1 MLIINKPFPFLPALV
16 AAVAVWSQPA
26 PLLSRD
32 AERAQVFVSDVA
44 LFWSAYDGWMKSGG
58 AENSLAAILK
68 KQYLEK
74 ASDGVLDFTPNRIVD
89 AESLAAKIL
98 EDRSY
103 YERARPYAARIAALE
118 PEIRALYRRFQE
130 WYPDAR
136 FPALYFVVGRRN
148 SGGMSS
154 PRALIIGVEMF
165 GDEKARLRFDVMV
178 PMVAHELMH
187 FQQQTSQEKGSGFLA
202 SCIRE
207 GAADFLAERLAGKH
221 INESIKSYGDSHE
234 RELWERF
241 QTDLQRKDGH
251 RAWLYNGRDPN
262 RIGPPD
268 LGYYMGYKIT
278 QAFYQASA
286 DSNAALRTIIEMKD
300 PEAILTGSRYGA
312 RFGAASK

>member
-1 MLIINKPFPFLPALV
+1 MSSIHKSFTALPALV
-16 AAVAVWSQPA
+16 AAAAVWCQPA

-32 AERAQVFVSDVA
+32 AERAPVSVSDVA
-44 LFWSAYDGWMKSGG
+44 LFWSAYDAWTKLGG
-58 AENSLAAILK
+58 ADDSLAAILK
-68 KQYLEK
+68 TQYLEK
-74 ASDGVLDFTPNRIVD
+74 ASDGVRDFTPNRIVD

-118 PEIRALYRRFQE
+118 PEIRALYRRFRE

-187 FQQQTSQEKGSGFLA
+187 FQQQTTEEKGGGFLA

-241 QTDLQRKDGH
+241 QADLVRKDGH
-251 RAWLYNGRDPN
+251 RTWLYNGRDPN
-262 RIGPPD
+262 RTGPPD

-278 QAFYQASA
+278 QAYYQASA
-286 DSNAALRTIIEMKD
+286 DTGAALRTIIEMKD
-300 PEAILTGSRYGA
+300 PEVILKGSRYGE
-312 RFGAASK
+312 RFGVSSK